1 MNVRSLEKLLG
12 RTVATADGVSG
23 RLTDVYYDDRTWTVR
38 YLVVADI
45 AEGTAARLVSPF
57 LVDRVGGQPPQIDL
71 SLDLDRLLEAPDI
84 GQEKPVSLQAERDYF
99 DHFGWT
105 YYWQGAYAGSVAA
118 LPIIAP
124 LPGPVAPPPEMQD
137 AEAAR
142 AGDSE
147 TAAAPADQPSEASHH
162 LRSALETN
170 GYHVQSLDGEI
181 GHVEDFLVDEVSW
194 GILSVVVDTSNWW
207 FGKKVALPA
216 GEFTRVEW
224 ASRLV
229 FVDETREQI
238 QQTREFDLTTL
249 QRDV

>member
-1 MNVRSLEKLLG
+1 MRSLEDLLG
-12 RTVATADGVSG
+12 CSVSTADGVSG

-45 AEGTAARLVSPF
+45 EEGSAARLVSPF
-57 LVDRVGGQPPQIDL
+57 LVDGVGGQPPQIDL

-99 DHFGWT
+99 DYFGWP
-105 YYWQGAYAGSVAA
+105 YYWSGAFAGAVAA
-118 LPIIAP
+118 LPIVAP
-124 LPGPVAPPPEMQD
+124 LPGSVTPPPDGPD
-137 AEAAR
+137 AEAER
-142 AGDSE
+142 AGDND
-147 TAAAPADQPSEASHH
+147 TAGAPAEQPSEASHH

-170 GYHVQSLDGEI
+170 GYHVQALDGEI

-224 ASRLV
+224 QSRLV
-229 FVDETREQI
+229 FVDETREQV